1 MTTMI
6 QKHTRKKKTFLQ
18 RLWQDKAFV
27 LLALPG
33 IAFYIIFHYVPMYGV
48 WMAFTN
54 YNMSK
59 PIILS
64 DFVGIKWFEQF
75 FNSYFCGRLIRNT
88 LTISLKGLFFSFP
101 IPILFAII
109 LNEVRHTKF
118 KRTVQTVSYLPHFI
132 STVVAVGILKDI
144 FSAPDG
150 IINQLIVM
158 LGGKEIHF
166 FNKPQYFHGLYIG
179 SGIWSSFGWGSI
191 LYIAAIAGIDPQ
203 LYEAATIDGANRPQQ
218 IWHVTI
224 PGILPTVVMMLI
236 MNVGSIMSVGYE
248 KIILMYGPSTYE
260 TADVI
265 STYVYRRGLVSGDYS
280 FGAAIGL
287 FNNVI
292 NLILLLL
299 VNKISRKVADI
310 ALW

>member
-6 QKHTRKKKTFLQ
+6 QKNTRKKKTFLQ
-18 RLWQDKAFV
+18 RLWQDKAFI

>member
-6 QKHTRKKKTFLQ
+6 QKNTRKKKTFLQ

>member
-1 MTTMI
+1 MTTTI
-6 QKHTRKKKTFLQ
+6 QKSTRKKKTFLQ

-64 DFVGIKWFEQF
+64 DFVGLKWFEQF

-88 LTISLKGLFFSFP
+88 LTISLKGLILSFP

-166 FNKPQYFHGLYIG
+166 FNKPQYFQGLYIG

-203 LYEAATIDGANRPQQ
+203 LYEASTIDGANRPQQ

-236 MNVGSIMSVGYE
+236 MNVGGIMSVGYE
-248 KIILMYGPSTYE
+248 KIILMYSASTYE